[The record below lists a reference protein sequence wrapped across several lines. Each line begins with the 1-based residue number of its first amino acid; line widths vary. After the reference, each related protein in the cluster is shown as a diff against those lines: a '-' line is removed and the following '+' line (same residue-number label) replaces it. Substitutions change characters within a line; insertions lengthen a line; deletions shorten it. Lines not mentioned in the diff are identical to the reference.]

1 MTNPTPQ
8 PPDPADALERIVRGL
23 AEMVTEWADTVLP
36 ELQRIFASIGHPL
49 PPSRRLTRMHTAYRR
64 RHVRNHRRRRP

>member
-1 MTNPTPQ
+1 MTDLT
-8 PPDPADALERIVRGL
+8 PPDAMAAFAQLVDDLEFFLEHVG
-23 AEMVTEWADTVLP
+23 AP
-36 ELQRIFASIGHPL
+36 IFASIGHPL